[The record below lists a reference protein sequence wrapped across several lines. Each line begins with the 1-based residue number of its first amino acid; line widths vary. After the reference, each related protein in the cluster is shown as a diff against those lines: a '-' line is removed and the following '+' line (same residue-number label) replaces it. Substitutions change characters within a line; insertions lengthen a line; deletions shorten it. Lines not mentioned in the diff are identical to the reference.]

1 MALYD
6 EHIIICDNIAEL
18 FTKFYHSNTIGELS
32 INLMEA
38 TTIGGLKKSLDLVM
52 SHNSSYDFDFYLKF
66 SIKESYATNPI
77 IKKKIRFEDFNE
89 AYDSSFNEETVFN
102 ILENVD
108 QKLLTYFAKDIFNTD
123 IKISGKRDC
132 KIENDKIDEYELKLP
147 KTDVIPI
154 DKYITGSESTV
165 ISLNNLPEWNFDSND
180 ANMNYNYNNYI
191 SYKPHDF

>member
-6 EHIIICDNIAEL
+6 NYKIDDEKHIIICGNIAEL
-18 FTKFYHSNTIGELS
+18 FTKFYHSVVNTTGNLS
-32 INLMEA
+32 INLMES

-52 SHNSSYDFDFYLKF
+52 SHNSSYDFYLSF

-77 IKKKIRFEDFNE
+77 IKKIRFEDFNE

-108 QKLLTYFAKDIFNTD
+108 QELLTSFAKDIFNTD

-132 KIENDKIDEYELKLP
+132 KIENDKIDEYELKMP
-147 KTDVIPI
+147 KNDVIPI

-165 ISLNNLPEWNFDSND
+165 ISLNNLPEWNFDSN
-180 ANMNYNYNNYI
+180 NYI